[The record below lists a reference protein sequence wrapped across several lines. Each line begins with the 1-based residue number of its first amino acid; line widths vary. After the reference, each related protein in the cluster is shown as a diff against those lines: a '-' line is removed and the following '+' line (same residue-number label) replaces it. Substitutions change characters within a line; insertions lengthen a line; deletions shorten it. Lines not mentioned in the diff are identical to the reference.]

1 MRALLGLILL
11 VTAPLAARPQASEAA
26 FTPDTVL
33 QMPGGLRIVVLR
45 SDPGGVAA
53 LRLSIPFVET
63 AAEAGAGRM
72 LAALAE
78 RRMAGVARQVGA
90 RVSASRTPWGLAYS
104 VEGAEADLDYL
115 AYLLRLATA
124 QPRPENGI
132 VELIRAELILDLER
146 QDESPGDRL
155 LADLRRA
162 TAPDLSP
169 LGGSHSSVRL
179 LDQARLRAV
188 WQRTHL
194 APSMS
199 LVAMT
204 SASAVTLLAML
215 EQIGLP
221 KVEVTEPMNAPDSG
235 VVNRGPPPPG
245 SWYAEARVDHAV
257 ADPHAAVAAHLL
269 AQNAAGSGTGL
280 DLSVRVWQLRDRNL
294 LVVAGTA
301 LSRPAITS
309 LKETV
314 RSALADFSDSLDAHQ
329 VALAVGRVGR
339 EYRARARTPGG
350 LVEQVGHMADRT
362 GGSSDAS
369 LYLAGLGR
377 VTAESLAAY
386 LDGLGAP
393 VAVESAR

>member
-11 VTAPLAARPQASEAA
+11 VTAPLAARAQASDAA

-78 RRMAGVARQVGA
+78 RRMAGVARQVGS

-280 DLSVRVWQLRDRNL
+280 DLSVRVWQLRDRSL

-314 RSALADFSDSLDAHQ
+314 LSALADFSDSLDAHQ

>member
-280 DLSVRVWQLRDRNL
+280 DLSVRVWQLRDRSL

-314 RSALADFSDSLDAHQ
+314 LSALADFSDSLDAHQ

>member
-1 MRALLGLILL
+1 
-11 VTAPLAARPQASEAA
+11 
-26 FTPDTVL
+26 
-33 QMPGGLRIVVLR
+33 
-45 SDPGGVAA
+45 
-53 LRLSIPFVET
+53 
-63 AAEAGAGRM
+63 M

-235 VVNRGPPPPG
+235 VVNRGPPPPK

-314 RSALADFSDSLDAHQ
+314 LSALADFSDSLDAHQ

>member
-11 VTAPLAARPQASEAA
+11 VTAPLAARAQASDAA

-33 QMPGGLRIVVLR
+33 QMPGGPRIVVLR

-155 LADLRRA
+155 LADLRRT

-280 DLSVRVWQLRDRNL
+280 DLSVRVWQLRDRSL

-314 RSALADFSDSLDAHQ
+314 LSALADFSDSLDAHQ
-329 VALAVGRVGR
+329 VAIAVGRVGR

>member
-11 VTAPLAARPQASEAA
+11 VTAPLAARAQASDAA

-33 QMPGGLRIVVLR
+33 QMPGGPRIVVLR

-78 RRMAGVARQVGA
+78 RRMAGVARQVGS

-280 DLSVRVWQLRDRNL
+280 DLSVRVWQLRDRSL

-314 RSALADFSDSLDAHQ
+314 LSALADFSDSLDAHQ

>member
-280 DLSVRVWQLRDRNL
+280 DLSVRVWQLRDRSL

-329 VALAVGRVGR
+329 VAIAVGRVGR

>member
-11 VTAPLAARPQASEAA
+11 VTAPLAARAQASDAA

-33 QMPGGLRIVVLR
+33 QMPGGPRIVVLR

-280 DLSVRVWQLRDRNL
+280 DLSIRVWQLRDRSL

>member
-11 VTAPLAARPQASEAA
+11 VTAPLAARAQASDAA

-33 QMPGGLRIVVLR
+33 QMPGGPRIVVLR

-280 DLSVRVWQLRDRNL
+280 DLSVRVWQLRDRSL

-314 RSALADFSDSLDAHQ
+314 LSALADFSDSLDAHQ

>member
-78 RRMAGVARQVGA
+78 RRMAGVARQVGS

-155 LADLRRA
+155 LADLRRT

-269 AQNAAGSGTGL
+269 
-280 DLSVRVWQLRDRNL
+280 
-294 LVVAGTA
+294 VVAGTA